1 MSAARLTADSKAAG
15 RAWRQPPP
23 DPQQSWGSQEGLTSP
38 RRRAVTTHFSS

>member
-23 DPQQSWGSQEGLTSP
+23 TPSNPGVHRKDLPAPGAGL
-38 RRRAVTTHFSS
+38 